1 MRILLVEDE
10 RDMASWLM
18 RALAQSGFVPDH
30 AADARSA
37 EAFMAGNEYD
47 AIVMDLRLP
56 DKHGLVVLRE
66 MRNRDDRTPVL
77 LLTAQGALQ
86 DRVRG
91 LNLGADDFLTKPFAL
106 EELEA
111 RLTALVRRSRGRQ
124 HPRLQCG
131 SLSYDSESRAFT
143 LDGSLLFLTPREHAA
158 LAALLTRSGYPVDKS
173 QLFGKVFTHDSEA
186 NRTPS
191 RWCCTG
197 CARSWRAA
205 TCASSRCAGW
215 ATCWKAWLP
224 RLPRVTERRAGTARI
239 PLARDDARV
248 RRLKFFKQAYRIPR
262 WTGPKG
268 VLSLSPSEV
277 PTDPNK
283 GRQ

>member
-77 LLTAQGALQ
+77 LLTAQGAAGPRARPEPGRRRLPDQ
-86 DRVRG
+86 ALRPGRTGSPPDRP
-91 LNLGADDFLTKPFAL
+91 GAAQP
-106 EELEA
+106 
-111 RLTALVRRSRGRQ
+111 GRQ

-143 LDGSLLFLTPREHAA
+143 LDGSLLFLTSREHAA

-186 NRTPS
+186 NPDAIEVVLHRLRKLAGSDVRIVTVRGLGYMLES
-191 RWCCTG
+191 V
-197 CARSWRAA
+197 AA
-205 TCASSRCAGW
+205 APAEG
-215 ATCWKAWLP
+215 
-224 RLPRVTERRAGTARI
+224 
-239 PLARDDARV
+239 
-248 RRLKFFKQAYRIPR
+248 
-262 WTGPKG
+262 
-268 VLSLSPSEV
+268 
-277 PTDPNK
+277 N
-283 GRQ
+283 